1 MENQNENHTLE
12 SETKMFEE
20 AVDCLTK
27 GLINI
32 YEPGLSQVEK
42 MLKELTEK
50 ESMLL
55 DQIHNENLNLSET
68 QHSND
73 LTEMFNRVEVYQAK
87 LTNIKKEMKNLHD
100 KSVKL
105 KVSFSC
111 SFHKSVAFLLLQKR
125 ALKIQQFKEKQEY
138 IKQQKEAELKTE
150 QDLIPKT
157 SSS

>member
-1 MENQNENHTLE
+1 
-12 SETKMFEE
+12 MFEE

-105 KVSFSC
+105 K
-111 SFHKSVAFLLLQKR
+111 KR

>member
-1 MENQNENHTLE
+1 MENPNENHTLE
-12 SETKMFEE
+12 NETKMFEG

-32 YEPGLSQVEK
+32 YEPGLSQAEK

-73 LTEMFNRVEVYQAK
+73 LTEMFNRIEVYQAK

-105 KVSFSC
+105 K
-111 SFHKSVAFLLLQKR
+111 KR

>member
-1 MENQNENHTLE
+1 LTANLKIFANIYKTMENPNENHTLE
-12 SETKMFEE
+12 NETKMFEG

-32 YEPGLSQVEK
+32 YEPGLSQAEK

-73 LTEMFNRVEVYQAK
+73 LTEMFNRIEVYQAK

-105 KVSFSC
+105 K
-111 SFHKSVAFLLLQKR
+111 KR

>member
-105 KVSFSC
+105 K
-111 SFHKSVAFLLLQKR
+111 KR

>member
-1 MENQNENHTLE
+1 LTVNLKIFTNIYKTMENQNENHTLE

-73 LTEMFNRVEVYQAK
+73 LTEMFNRIEVYQAK

-105 KVSFSC
+105 K
-111 SFHKSVAFLLLQKR
+111 KR

>member
-1 MENQNENHTLE
+1 
-12 SETKMFEE
+12 
-20 AVDCLTK
+20 
-27 GLINI
+27 
-32 YEPGLSQVEK
+32 
-42 MLKELTEK
+42 
-50 ESMLL
+50 MLL

-73 LTEMFNRVEVYQAK
+73 LTEMFNRIEVYQAK

-105 KVSFSC
+105 K
-111 SFHKSVAFLLLQKR
+111 KR

>member
-1 MENQNENHTLE
+1 LTANLKIFANIYKTMENQNENHTLE

-105 KVSFSC
+105 K
-111 SFHKSVAFLLLQKR
+111 KR

>member
-1 MENQNENHTLE
+1 LTVNLKIFANIYKTMENPNENHTLE
-12 SETKMFEE
+12 NETKMFEG

-32 YEPGLSQVEK
+32 YEPGLSQAEK

-73 LTEMFNRVEVYQAK
+73 LTEMFNRIEVYQAK

-105 KVSFSC
+105 K
-111 SFHKSVAFLLLQKR
+111 KR

>member
-1 MENQNENHTLE
+1 LTVNLKIFTNIYKTMENQNENHTLE

-105 KVSFSC
+105 K
-111 SFHKSVAFLLLQKR
+111 KR

>member
-1 MENQNENHTLE
+1 MENPNENHTLE
-12 SETKMFEE
+12 NETKMFEG

-32 YEPGLSQVEK
+32 YEPGLSQAEK

-105 KVSFSC
+105 K
-111 SFHKSVAFLLLQKR
+111 KR

>member
-1 MENQNENHTLE
+1 
-12 SETKMFEE
+12 
-20 AVDCLTK
+20 
-27 GLINI
+27 
-32 YEPGLSQVEK
+32 
-42 MLKELTEK
+42 
-50 ESMLL
+50 MLL

-111 SFHKSVAFLLLQKR
+111 SFHKSVAHLLLQKR

>member
-73 LTEMFNRVEVYQAK
+73 LTEMFNRIEVYQAK

-105 KVSFSC
+105 K
-111 SFHKSVAFLLLQKR
+111 KR